1 MTFCSLFKNLLNSL
15 QRIKTLTKTEEI
27 INKIAQDKI
36 DFHLGVH
43 VLLEDNYNFK
53 ELSCTLHNYIINSIP
68 NKTDYNSEAYQRA
81 VNSIP
86 LKPTYTPI
94 VILKNFSTKIAF
106 NKLASL
112 PENENRKVITSLLWI
127 FKITDTERRN
137 TECKNGCSH
146 FWHELE

>member
-1 MTFCSLFKNLLNSL
+1 LKDIEML
-15 QRIKTLTKTEEI
+15 

-36 DFHLGVH
+36 DFHLGLH
-43 VLLEDNYNFK
+43 ILLEEDYSFK
-53 ELSCTLHNYIINSIP
+53 ELFNTLHNYIINSIP

-81 VNSIP
+81 INSIP
-86 LKPTYTPI
+86 LKPTFTPI
-94 VILKNFSTKIAF
+94 IILKSFSTKIAF

-112 PENENRKVITSLLWI
+112 PENENKKVITSLLWI

-137 TECKNGCSH
+137 TECKNGCGH

>member
-36 DFHLGVH
+36 DFHLGVY

-68 NKTDYNSEAYQRA
+68 NKTDYNSEAYHRA

-112 PENENRKVITSLLWI
+112 PKNENRKVITSLLWI

>member
-1 MTFCSLFKNLLNSL
+1 MKDIEML
-15 QRIKTLTKTEEI
+15 

-36 DFHLGVH
+36 DFHLGLH
-43 VLLEDNYNFK
+43 ILLEEDYSFK
-53 ELSCTLHNYIINSIP
+53 EIFNTLHNYIINSIP

-81 VNSIP
+81 INSIP
-86 LKPTYTPI
+86 LKPTFTPI
-94 VILKNFSTKIAF
+94 IILKSFSTKIAF

-112 PENENRKVITSLLWI
+112 PENEHKKVITSLLWI

-137 TECKNGCSH
+137 TECKNGCGH